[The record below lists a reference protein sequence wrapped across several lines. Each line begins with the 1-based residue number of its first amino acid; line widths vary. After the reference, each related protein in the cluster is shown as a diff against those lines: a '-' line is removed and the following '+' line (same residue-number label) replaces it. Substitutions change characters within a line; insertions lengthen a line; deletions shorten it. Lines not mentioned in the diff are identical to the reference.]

1 LPEKELK
8 NLINK
13 QIVTDATPLE
23 EPKNPDTAAVFKL
36 YELIASPSQVAEMRQ
51 KLEMGGY
58 GWGHAKKDLLDAILE
73 RFAEERKKYDYF
85 MQNPGEVEEELQKGA
100 LKARETAR
108 AVLGRV
114 RSNLG
119 F

>member
-1 LPEKELK
+1 
-8 NLINK
+8 
-13 QIVTDATPLE
+13 
-23 EPKNPDTAAVFKL
+23 
-36 YELIASPSQVAEMRQ
+36 
-51 KLEMGGY
+51 
-58 GWGHAKKDLLDAILE
+58 
-73 RFAEERKKYDYF
+73 

>member
-1 LPEKELK
+1 
-8 NLINK
+8 
-13 QIVTDATPLE
+13 
-23 EPKNPDTAAVFKL
+23 
-36 YELIASPSQVAEMRQ
+36 
-51 KLEMGGY
+51 MGGY

-85 MQNPGEVEEELQKGA
+85 MQNPGEVEEELKKGA